1 MKLQRFFT
9 SAELR
14 KYMKVM
20 VTMKKWDLTE
30 VGTKPEVFAVA
41 GCDVASMYQ
50 FCFCIFLLTTLADLL
65 WTSKQKANHY
75 KKEIRKKISENL
87 SMFPLFF
94 ISISFKQLTGW

>member
-1 MKLQRFFT
+1 VGVEGFFCIIHNSLDYAMKLQRFFT

-65 WTSKQKANHY
+65 
-75 KKEIRKKISENL
+75 
-87 SMFPLFF
+87 
-94 ISISFKQLTGW
+94 